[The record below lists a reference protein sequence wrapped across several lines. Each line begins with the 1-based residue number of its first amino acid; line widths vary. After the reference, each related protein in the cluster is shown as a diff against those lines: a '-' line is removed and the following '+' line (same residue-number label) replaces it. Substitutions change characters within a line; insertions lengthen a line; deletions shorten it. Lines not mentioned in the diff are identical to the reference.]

1 MTAFEMAGSVARQ
14 TGHRTFKRDV
24 IKLAHNTAVELLVSF
39 ASILTFLLFQK
50 KNNYSQ
56 QDIELCFREGIQSQS
71 GDQKTDQ
78 IYTLY
83 QTTCIQHMTQ
93 QNIASKIVASAFN
106 KNSTTHSMNKIEE
119 IEPEPEMEQKIK
131 SDAAELED
139 IQE

>member
-24 IKLAHNTAVELLVSF
+24 IKLAHNTAVELLVRF
-39 ASILTFLLFQK
+39 TSIFNVFIVQK

-93 QNIASKIVASAFN
+93 QNTASKIVASAFN

-119 IEPEPEMEQKIK
+119 IEPEPEREQKIK